1 LNLDDPYIRFG
12 VFLVRKVAKRMHI
25 LDSRFYTDA
34 LWWTVPASKQASQKC
49 LRVPGENMKRA
60 IVPTMTGALMLLVHL
75 GYTTSAVAKTAAAPT
90 GPEIQIE
97 DVYRFFKVYDASG
110 GHPTA
115 DQLQHDYLDPGSEGL
130 HHVAKTH
137 NVTGA
142 RIADN
147 MAKHPEIYSGAR
159 QCMAALPRV
168 RQRVGVA
175 LRKLGR
181 LYPQANFPPVTIDVG
196 RGKPVAI
203 GSAVTGIQ
211 VGIEMLCAVK
221 WDNLDV
227 EERFVRIIVHEY
239 IHVQQFPALNDD
251 EHPTLLERSLM
262 EGGAEFGTE
271 LLVGQPAEVTSP
283 PLRAA
288 TLGHE
293 KEIESAF
300 VADEDSTD
308 LSKWLDN
315 STLEK
320 PGDLGYWVG
329 YRIVKS
335 YYQHAADKRRAL
347 RDIIEITVPKA
358 FLAKSGWYP
367 GIVLQ

>member
-1 LNLDDPYIRFG
+1 
-12 VFLVRKVAKRMHI
+12 
-25 LDSRFYTDA
+25 
-34 LWWTVPASKQASQKC
+34 
-49 LRVPGENMKRA
+49 
-60 IVPTMTGALMLLVHL
+60 MLLVSL
-75 GYTTSAVAKTAAAPT
+75 RLASAMATTAAAPA
-90 GPEIQIE
+90 GPEIHIE
-97 DVYRFFKVYDASG
+97 DVYRFYQLYDAAG

-115 DQLQHDYLDPGSEGL
+115 DQLQQDYLDSGSDGL
-130 HHVAKTH
+130 HNLAKAR

-147 MAKHPEIYSGAR
+147 IAKYPEIYSGAR

-181 LYPQANFPPVTIDVG
+181 LYPKAEFPPVTIVVG

-211 VGIEMLCAVK
+211 LGIEMLCAVK

-227 EERFVRIIVHEY
+227 EERLVRILVHEY
-239 IHVQQFPALNDD
+239 IHVQQLPALNDD
-251 EHPTLLERSLM
+251 EHPTLLERSLI

-271 LLVGQPAEVTSP
+271 LIVGQPAEVTSP

-288 TLGHE
+288 TLGRE

-300 VADEDSTD
+300 VADEDNTD

-335 YYQHAADKRRAL
+335 YYQHAVDKRRAL
-347 RDIIEITVPKA
+347 SEIIELTDPKR

-367 GIVLQ
+367 GIVL

>member
-1 LNLDDPYIRFG
+1 M
-12 VFLVRKVAKRMHI
+12 KH
-25 LDSRFYTDA
+25 
-34 LWWTVPASKQASQKC
+34 ASI
-49 LRVPGENMKRA
+49 PTA
-60 IVPTMTGALMLLVHL
+60 IGALMLHVAL
-75 GYTTSAVAKTAAAPT
+75 GLTSAMARTAAPST

-97 DVYRFFKVYDASG
+97 DVYRFYKLYDATG

-115 DQLQHDYLDPGSEGL
+115 DQLQHDYLDPGSKGL
-130 HHVAKTH
+130 HYLAKSH

-168 RQRVGVA
+168 RQRVGVG

-181 LYPQANFPPVTIDVG
+181 LYSEASFPPVTIDVG

-203 GSAVTGIQ
+203 GSSTTGIQ
-211 VGIEMLCAVK
+211 IGIEMLCAVK
-221 WDNLDV
+221 WDNLDA

-239 IHVQQFPALNDD
+239 MHVQQFSALDND
-251 EHPTLLERSLM
+251 EHPTLLERALL

-271 LLVGQPAEVTSP
+271 LILGQPAEVTSP

-335 YYQHAADKRRAL
+335 YYQHAADKRQAL

>member
-1 LNLDDPYIRFG
+1 
-12 VFLVRKVAKRMHI
+12 
-25 LDSRFYTDA
+25 
-34 LWWTVPASKQASQKC
+34 
-49 LRVPGENMKRA
+49 MKRA
-60 IVPTMTGALMLLVHL
+60 SLPAVTGALVFLVHL
-75 GYTTSAVAKTAAAPT
+75 GHTTSAVAKAAVTPT
-90 GPEIQIE
+90 RPEIQIG
-97 DVYRFFKVYDASG
+97 DVYRFYKLYDATG

-115 DQLQHDYLDPGSEGL
+115 DQLQHDYLDPGSDGL
-130 HHVAKTH
+130 HNLAKAR

-147 MAKHPEIYSGAR
+147 IAKHPEIYSGAR
-159 QCMAALPRV
+159 QCMAALPRA
-168 RQRVGVA
+168 RQRVGGA

-181 LYPQANFPPVTIDVG
+181 LYPEARFPPVTIVVG
-196 RGKPVAI
+196 RGKPIGI
-203 GSAVTGIQ
+203 GSAATGLQI
-211 VGIEMLCAVK
+211 GIEMLCAVK

-227 EERFVRIIVHEY
+227 EERFVRVIVHEY
-239 IHVQQFPALNDD
+239 IHVQQFPALDDD
-251 EHPTLLERSLM
+251 EHPTLLERSLI

-271 LLVGQPAEVTSP
+271 LILGQPAEVTSP

-300 VADEDSTD
+300 VADEDNTD

-335 YYQHAADKRRAL
+335 YYRHAADKRQAL

>member
-1 LNLDDPYIRFG
+1 M
-12 VFLVRKVAKRMHI
+12 KH
-25 LDSRFYTDA
+25 
-34 LWWTVPASKQASQKC
+34 AS
-49 LRVPGENMKRA
+49 
-60 IVPTMTGALMLLVHL
+60 IPTATGALMLFVLL
-75 GYTTSAVAKTAAAPT
+75 GPTKSAMAKTAAAPT
-90 GPEIQIE
+90 GPKIQIE
-97 DVYRFFKVYDASG
+97 DVYRFYKLYDATG
-110 GHPTA
+110 GRPTA
-115 DQLQHDYLDPGSEGL
+115 DQLQHDYLDPGSDGL
-130 HHVAKTH
+130 HFLAKTH

-142 RIADN
+142 RIAEN
-147 MAKHPEIYSGAR
+147 IAKYPEIYSGAR

-181 LYPQANFPPVTIDVG
+181 LYPQASFPSVTIVVG
-196 RGKPVAI
+196 RGKPVAV
-203 GSAVTGIQ
+203 GSAATGIQ
-211 VGIEMLCAVK
+211 ISTEMLCAVK

-227 EERFVRIIVHEY
+227 EERFVRILVHEY
-239 IHVQQFPALNDD
+239 IHVQQLPALDD
-251 EHPTLLERSLM
+251 DPHPTLLERSLM
-262 EGGAEFGTE
+262 EGGAEFGAE

-293 KEIESAF
+293 KEIETAF
-300 VADEDSTD
+300 VADEDNTD

-335 YYQHAADKRRAL
+335 YYQQAADKRRAL

-358 FLAKSGWYP
+358 FLAKSGWYR
-367 GIVLQ
+367 GMVLQ